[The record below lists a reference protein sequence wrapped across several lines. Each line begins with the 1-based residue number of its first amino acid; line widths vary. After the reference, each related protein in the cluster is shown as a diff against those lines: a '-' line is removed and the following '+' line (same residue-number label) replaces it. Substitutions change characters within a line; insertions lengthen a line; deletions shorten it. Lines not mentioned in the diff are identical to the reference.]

1 MGIPEYPL
9 RATCGEHG
17 EYRQTKTQQT
27 FDIQD
32 LDNYIM
38 INHVVAK
45 KVNKQTENS
54 SNSRLVVRLCPNNIR
69 ETVSKNEA
77 CTDLPQGI
85 NKSPIEKG
93 LVPKVI

>member
-17 EYRQTKTQQT
+17 EYRHTKTQQT

-69 ETVSKNEA
+69 ETVSKTKRAQTFRRES
-77 CTDLPQGI
+77 TSLRLRRGWFR
-85 NKSPIEKG
+85 K
-93 LVPKVI
+93 L